1 MSSLLL
7 CQTTDAS
14 RGPIF
19 YGSTSCGLGEIIFW
33 SFIQSKVQ
41 ETHAVPISLVSATW
55 DQLLA
60 VRAVTIIWVAGKQG
74 SAQMRNEIGRRM
86 EAMMKITELPP
97 PRLANEAAPT
107 Q

>member
-1 MSSLLL
+1 M
-7 CQTTDAS
+7 D
-14 RGPIF
+14 PPHV
-19 YGSTSCGLGEIIFW
+19 GSVKLFFC

-41 ETHAVPISLVSATW
+41 ETHAGPISPLSTNW
-55 DQLLA
+55 DRLLA
-60 VRAVTIIWVAGKQG
+60 VRAVTIIWVWQTRF
-74 SAQMRNEIGRRM
+74 SPNEIARRM